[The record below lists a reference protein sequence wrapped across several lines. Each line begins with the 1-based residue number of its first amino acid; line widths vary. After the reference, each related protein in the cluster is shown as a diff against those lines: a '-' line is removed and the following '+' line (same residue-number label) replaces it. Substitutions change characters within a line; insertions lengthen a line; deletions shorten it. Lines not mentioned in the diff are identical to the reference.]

1 MNYFLI
7 VSSWSCPFFFLVC
20 KLSGWLWTPS
30 AAAELDSRQ
39 LVVGETMLKFM
50 QFRHS
55 STNEFLIHVKK
66 KKLFN
71 LKMQLRMTFA
81 HLPIWTLSDE

>member
-1 MNYFLI
+1 
-7 VSSWSCPFFFLVC
+7 
-20 KLSGWLWTPS
+20 
-30 AAAELDSRQ
+30 
-39 LVVGETMLKFM
+39 M